1 MTVMENNQAV
11 EVINDLLGYDG
22 LKIIQR
28 PDMFH
33 FSLDSTLLA
42 DFVVTNVK
50 TKNIIDLGTGNAP
63 IPLFLSLKT
72 NAHIVGVDIQEAA
85 YDLALRSVKLNKL
98 ESQITIEHDDIK
110 GIHKK
115 YENGVFDIVTCNP
128 PFFKYLETSNVNENE
143 FKTIARHEV
152 LVTLEDVVREA
163 KRLLTTK
170 GSLYLVHR
178 TERLMDLMVLLSKY
192 KFSVKRLRFV
202 YSKAGENSNM
212 VLLEASNN
220 GKTIVKVCPPLVVHY
235 KDGYTDEIRRIFR
248 YGNDVK
254 R

>member
-1 MTVMENNQAV
+1 MDHKEAV

-28 PDMFH
+28 PDMFN

-42 DFVVTNVK
+42 DFVQINKKV
-50 TKNIIDLGTGNAP
+50 KNIIDLGTGNAP

-72 NAHIVGVDIQEAA
+72 DAHIVGVDIQEAA
-85 YDLALRSVKLNKL
+85 YDLAKRSVALNGL
-98 ESQITIEHDDIK
+98 DDQISIQQQDIK
-110 GIHKK
+110 GIHKA
-115 YENGVFDIVTCNP
+115 YENGFFDVVTCNP
-128 PFFKYLETSNVNENE
+128 PFFKYKETSNVNKNS

-152 LVTLEDVVREA
+152 LVKLEDVVREA

-170 GSLYLVHR
+170 GSLYMVHR
-178 TERLMDLMVLLSKY
+178 TERLMDMMHLLEKH

-202 YSKAGENSNM
+202 YPKEGEESAM
-212 VLLEASNN
+212 MLVEASNN
-220 GKTIVKVCPPLVVHY
+220 GRTMVKVLPPLVVHQG
-235 KDGYTDEIRRIFR
+235 DGYTEEVRSIFK
-248 YGNDVK
+248 YGKDVK